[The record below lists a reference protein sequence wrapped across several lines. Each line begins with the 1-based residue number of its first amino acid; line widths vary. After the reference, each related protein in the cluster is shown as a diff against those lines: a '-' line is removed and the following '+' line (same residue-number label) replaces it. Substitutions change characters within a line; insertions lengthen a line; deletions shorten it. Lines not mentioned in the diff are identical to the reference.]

1 MDTKL
6 KIIYLPSRI
15 DRNNIP
21 EIISKLEYIFQ
32 SSGKEIPNIFL
43 NFNNVKVIDITGVLV
58 LYKFLEFSVTHC
70 CFKNPLFNLTQ
81 NVILEDKIE
90 KYGFSTL
97 ITKLMDN
104 KTKEQYYKNLS
115 TQVTAD
121 FILAPVAM
129 IKGDDSTTQK
139 ENALKQIVNYYGN
152 NDISTMI
159 LQIFS
164 EIFQNFI
171 SHAEKDTLSVIVVQG
186 NKNKIEFAC
195 ADNGI
200 GIINSLKENQRYSL
214 YKSESLF
221 PKVLERGVTSKEKSN
236 HLGYGLYYVN
246 EVVNRL
252 KGQMS
257 VFTDN
262 MILQNDHGRIY
273 ISKIAHWQG
282 TLINVNIPLKQSVT
296 IDDIES
302 QIDNN
307 IKINFS

>member
-262 MILQNDHGRIY
+262 MILQNDHVRIY

>member
-221 PKVLERGVTSKEKSN
+221 PKVLECVHKHSN
-236 HLGYGLYYVN
+236 RVN
-246 EVVNRL
+246 LLE
-252 KGQMS
+252 
-257 VFTDN
+257 
-262 MILQNDHGRIY
+262 
-273 ISKIAHWQG
+273 
-282 TLINVNIPLKQSVT
+282 QSV
-296 IDDIES
+296 
-302 QIDNN
+302 
-307 IKINFS
+307 

>member
-1 MDTKL
+1 M
-6 KIIYLPSRI
+6 
-15 DRNNIP
+15 
-21 EIISKLEYIFQ
+21 
-32 SSGKEIPNIFL
+32 
-43 NFNNVKVIDITGVLV
+43 
-58 LYKFLEFSVTHC
+58 
-70 CFKNPLFNLTQ
+70 
-81 NVILEDKIE
+81 
-90 KYGFSTL
+90 
-97 ITKLMDN
+97 
-104 KTKEQYYKNLS
+104 
-115 TQVTAD
+115 
-121 FILAPVAM
+121 
-129 IKGDDSTTQK
+129 
-139 ENALKQIVNYYGN
+139 
-152 NDISTMI
+152 
-159 LQIFS
+159 
-164 EIFQNFI
+164 
-171 SHAEKDTLSVIVVQG
+171 
-186 NKNKIEFAC
+186 
-195 ADNGI
+195 
-200 GIINSLKENQRYSL
+200 KENQRYSL

>member
-129 IKGDDSTTQK
+129 IKGNDSTTQK